1 METITK
7 TIKSFSASRI
17 GELLA
22 GGTGKTA
29 QNYCLD
35 LALESIGIKDGID
48 TPATRHGLNN
58 QLSAF
63 EVLVKRKFPDAV
75 WYDEFIPIND
85 KCGASPDS
93 LAGVIPNEIK
103 CPFYIDTFLEQINTT
118 PKKYLLQNQMQMMA
132 TGSDVGFIWFY
143 LTKPEEWGVEEWNEY
158 PFPLELRQHCVE
170 VKKDDEAQY
179 TILEKVEHFHPVKLS
194 FIKLLEEAEV
204 IDYEQFFY
212 VQMSGFSYRK
222 LKDCNNILNL
232 DKCIRVGNDF
242 YYEKAVKDVPVIE
255 TIKTEVPE
263 APKKDYSELIKKGKE
278 LKEKA
283 KI

>member
-1 METITK
+1 METIT
-7 TIKSFSASRI
+7 TIKPFSASRI
-17 GELLA
+17 SELLA

-35 LALESIGIKDGID
+35 LALESIGIKDNID

-63 EVLVKRKFPDAV
+63 EALVKRKFPYAV

-93 LAGVIPNEIK
+93 LAGSTPNEIK
-103 CPFYIDTFLEQINTT
+103 CPYYIDTFLEQINSV
-118 PKKYLLQNQMQMMA
+118 PKKYILQNQMQMMA
-132 TGSDVGFIWFY
+132 TGAEEGFIWFY

-158 PFPLELRQHCVE
+158 PFPLELRQHCE
-170 VKKDDEAQY
+170 FIKKDEEIQY
-179 TILEKVEHFHPVKLS
+179 NILEKVDHFHPVKLS
-194 FIKLLEEAEV
+194 FVKLLEEAEV
-204 IDYEQFFY
+204 MDYEQFFY

-232 DKCIRVGNDF
+232 DKCIRVGNEF
-242 YYEKAVKDVPVIE
+242 YYGKAVKDVPVIE
-255 TIKTEVPE
+255 Q
-263 APKKDYSELIKKGKE
+263 PKKDYKQLIKKGKE
-278 LKEKA
+278 LKA
-283 KI
+283 KVNL